1 MWLLA
6 GVGLF
11 YATMIL
17 VLSQNLFSWSPNV
30 NIVSISALLSL
41 LLLLI
46 TTFLLARFTKGEIE
60 KWVALLVCLSLI
72 GFGAVV
78 LYDFYTEH
86 LSGDLFGRSV
96 LSPQWFRLG
105 VFSIFSLPLLF
116 LMIYPF
122 RKVRILY
129 LMKYL
134 VIYEFGKSKRT
145 VATIAGRVK
154 KYI

>member
-1 MWLLA
+1 M
-6 GVGLF
+6 
-11 YATMIL
+11 
-17 VLSQNLFSWSPNV
+17 

-46 TTFLLARFTKGEIE
+46 TTFLLARFTKGKIE
-60 KWVALLVCLSLI
+60 KWFALLVCLSLM

-96 LSPQWFRLG
+96 LSPQWFRLS

-122 RKVRILY
+122 RKVRI
-129 LMKYL
+129 
-134 VIYEFGKSKRT
+134 
-145 VATIAGRVK
+145 
-154 KYI
+154 